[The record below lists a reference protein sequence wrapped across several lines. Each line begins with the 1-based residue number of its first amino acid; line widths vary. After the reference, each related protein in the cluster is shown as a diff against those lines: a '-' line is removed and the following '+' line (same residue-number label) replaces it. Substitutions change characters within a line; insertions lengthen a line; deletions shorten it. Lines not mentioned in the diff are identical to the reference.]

1 MTFVICTDIQ
11 YFVKKCES
19 LIQKSYEFSLE
30 NGKKET
36 EDVDISVDGNFVQY
50 HVQDNDTEVWVI
62 NDFNTVSSQIGLHPT
77 SKT

>member
-1 MTFVICTDIQ
+1 MTFVICTEIQ
-11 YFVKKCES
+11 YFVKKKCES

-36 EDVDISVDGNFVQY
+36 EDLDISVDGNFVQY

-62 NDFNTVSSQIGLHPT
+62 NDFNTVSSE
-77 SKT
+77 